1 MSSLKNTHLYG
12 RHLVL
17 EWANEDTEEDQLGS
31 NEQNPYMI
39 GIYHIFYR

>member
-17 EWANEDTEEDQLGS
+17 EWANESEEDQLS
-31 NEQNPYMI
+31 SLHNQDNLL
-39 GIYHIFYR
+39 GIR